1 MKAVEITG
9 TIDEKGQ
16 LLLDRPLVAE
26 TPGRVRIILLLPEPT
41 DEAVE
46 DPDDTPVEEIKA
58 SLKRALQQ
66 AKAGQTRPISELW
79 ERVDAETGQLLLDRP
94 LTLDIPGL
102 SRIILKVRVKNSNIQ
117 KGKSAGYRMIYRVE
131 SPSIVLLLTIYSK
144 SDRADIS
151 PNEIRNI
158 IADFD
163 ESE

>member
-102 SRIILKVRVKNSNIQ
+102 SRIILLLPEPTDEAEDDRDDTP
-117 KGKSAGYRMIYRVE
+117 VE
-131 SPSIVLLLTIYSK
+131 EIKASLK
-144 SDRADIS
+144 RALQEAKTGQRIPLSQMWEGIDV
-151 PNEIRNI
+151 E
-158 IADFD
+158 
-163 ESE
+163 